1 MLSILNKMKNSR
13 RYFIKIAGMA
23 GLSLASA
30 NALYAEYQE
39 QEKEFKDLPGRIDK
53 YQKKHKQR
61 FNMSGYAA
69 PKISTV
75 RIGIIGTGNR
85 GSHHAGTISRVSDVE
100 IKAAADVLPERFG
113 RIKKNLNSTDH
124 NPEYYSGSDEAWK
137 ELCERKDLDLILIT
151 TPTYMHAKMA
161 VYAMEQGKHVITEV
175 PAAVRIEECWEIVK
189 TSERTKKHCMMME
202 NYTFMPFH
210 MTTLNMA
217 KQGFFG
223 EIVHGDGAYNT
234 SKMGNNFNKNM
245 YWNMWWLRMY
255 GSRNG
260 NIYPTHGM
268 GPIAQMMNIN
278 RGDRFDFVVS
288 VESKD
293 FMMQNKAKKLAKDDP
308 FFEEFAKM
316 DYRGNMSSM
325 LIKTKEGR
333 TLNIQH
339 DATSPSPHNLIHGVY
354 GTKGSVLYDPAPP
367 KICTGNHRWADKN
380 TYDQLMGKF
389 KPGLLHKFED
399 FRKGLGANLQSGHG
413 GSDLINVWHIIDC
426 LRTGLPLDQDVY
438 DAAAFSAVVEL
449 SEWSVR
455 NNSNSIK
462 VPDFTAGAWKTNKS
476 NMDINLDN
484 GDGDTKI
491 LS

>member
-1 MLSILNKMKNSR
+1 MKTKR
-13 RYFIKIAGMA
+13 RDFIKMA
-23 GLSLASA
+23 GLAGLGLGETD
-30 NALYAEYQE
+30 ALYAKRMEE
-39 QEKEFKDLPGRIDK
+39 EKELSDLPGQIEA
-53 YQKKHKQR
+53 YQKNHKQR

-85 GSHHAGTISRVSDVE
+85 GSHHAGTIARISDVE
-100 IKAAADVLPERFG
+100 ISAAADVLPERFE
-113 RIKKNLNSTDH
+113 RIKKNLENTDH
-124 NPEYYSGSDEAWK
+124 NPIYYSGSDEEWK
-137 ELCERKDLDLILIT
+137 KLCERSDLDLVLIT

-175 PAAVRIEECWEIVK
+175 PAALTIKECWDLVR
-189 TSERTKKHCMMME
+189 TSEKTRKHCMMME
-202 NYTFMPFH
+202 NYSFMPFH
-210 MTTLNMA
+210 ITTLNMA

-234 SKMGNNFNKNM
+234 SKMGNNFSKTM

-255 GSRNG
+255 GSRKG

-268 GPIAQMMNIN
+268 VPIAQMMNIN
-278 RGDRFDFVVS
+278 RGDQFDFLVS

-293 FMMQNKAKKLAKDDP
+293 FMMAKKAQELAGEDP

-316 DYRGNMSSM
+316 EYRGNMSSM
-325 LIKTKEGR
+325 LIKTKQGR

-354 GTKGSVLYDPAPP
+354 GTSGSVLYDPAPP
-367 KICTGNHRWADKN
+367 RICSGNHRWAEGKR
-380 TYDQLMGKF
+380 YDELMEKF
-389 KPGLLHKFED
+389 KPGLLHRFEE
-399 FRKGLGANLQSGHG
+399 FRKGLGADLQSGHG

-426 LRTGLPLDQDVY
+426 LRAGLPLDQDVY
-438 DAAAFSAVVEL
+438 DAAAFSSVVEL

-455 NNSNSIK
+455 NNSNSIRI
-462 VPDFTAGAWKTNKS
+462 PDFTAGAWTTNKE
-476 NMDINLDN
+476 NMDINLEQ
-484 GDGDTKI
+484 GSGDTKI
-491 LS
+491 LR

>member
-1 MLSILNKMKNSR
+1 MKSNRRNFMKMAS
-13 RYFIKIAGMA
+13 MA

-30 NALYAEYQE
+30 NALYARQVDV
-39 QEKEFKDLPGRIDK
+39 EKKFNDLPKQIEEHRK
-53 YQKKHKQR
+53 NHKQW

-85 GSHHAGTISRVSDVE
+85 GSHHAGTISRISDVE
-100 IKAAADVLPERFG
+100 IKAAADLEPKRFE
-113 RIKKNLNSTDH
+113 RIKNNLEITDH
-124 NPEYYSGSDEAWK
+124 NPEYYHGSEDEWK
-137 ELCERKDLDLILIT
+137 KLCERKDLDLVLIT
-151 TPTYMHAKMA
+151 TPTYLHAKMA

-175 PAAVRIEECWEIVK
+175 PAAVTIQECWNIVE
-189 TSERTKKHCMMME
+189 TSEKTRKHCMMME
-202 NYTFMPFH
+202 NYSYMPFQIV
-210 MTTLNMA
+210 TLNMA

-223 EIVHGDGAYNT
+223 DIVHGDGAYNT

-255 GSRNG
+255 GANNG

-278 RGDRFDFVVS
+278 RGDQFDFVVS

-293 FMMQNKAKKLAKDDP
+293 FMMKAKAKELANNDP
-308 FFEEFAKM
+308 FFEGFANM
-316 DYRGNMSSM
+316 EYRGNMSSM
-325 LIKTKEGR
+325 LIKTKQGR

-354 GTKGSVLYDPAPP
+354 GTKGAVLFDPAPP
-367 KICTGNHRWADKN
+367 RISTGNHKWAEKKK
-380 TYDQLMGKF
+380 YDELIAKY
-389 KPGLLHKFED
+389 KPELLHKFDD
-399 FRKGLGANLQSGHG
+399 FREGLGADLESGHG

-426 LRTGLPLDQDVY
+426 LRSGLPLDQDVY
-438 DAAAFSAVVEL
+438 DAAAFSSVVEL

-455 NNSNSIK
+455 NNSNSIQI
-462 VPDFTAGAWKTNKS
+462 PDFTAGAWKTNKP
-476 NMDINLDN
+476 NMDINLEN
-484 GDGDTKI
+484 GSGDTKI
-491 LS
+491 LR